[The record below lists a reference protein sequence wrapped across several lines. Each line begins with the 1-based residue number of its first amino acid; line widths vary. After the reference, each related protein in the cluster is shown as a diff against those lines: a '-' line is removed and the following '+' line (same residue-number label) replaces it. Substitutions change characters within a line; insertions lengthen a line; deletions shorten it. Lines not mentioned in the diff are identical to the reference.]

1 MKTIFMLLILLS
13 AVTFA
18 QRIEKNSYNIEREIL
33 RGAPEQGSDALLQ
46 FKISDVNGNL
56 LRTIQVESPHDIP
69 YPAPGI
75 FNDGTFFLLW
85 SFNCSVDFYG
95 RGISKISTIKLI
107 KDAGPEYER
116 AIYYDAS
123 EIAVF
128 AIAEPKREKVLITTI
143 DRSGSKLAEW
153 ESEFRHIEGI
163 KTNKEGTLIAASLFS
178 WNDLIPE
185 GNTLIFDN
193 SGSVQAALDDRFT
206 KGSFAYDDKIFIGQT
221 NKSIFAASLSEGVTK
236 LRYKS
241 EEGTILIDY
250 ELISSA
256 LLLLESAKVDLQD
269 GRWIYRKPTV
279 KRLDEMENTTRVI
292 FRSEKDIVSP
302 SLKTENG
309 DVILSGENFQE
320 IVK

>member
-1 MKTIFMLLILLS
+1 MKNIFMLLILLS

-18 QRIEKNSYNIEREIL
+18 QRIEKNLYNIEREIL
-33 RGAPEQGSDALLQ
+33 KGAPERGSAALLQ
-46 FKISDVNGNL
+46 FKISDGNGNL
-56 LRTIQVESPHDIP
+56 LRTIQVKSPHDIP

-85 SFNCSVDFYG
+85 SFNCSIDFYG

-128 AIAEPKREKVLITTI
+128 AVSEPKRENVLITTI
-143 DRSGSKLAEW
+143 DRSGSRLAEW

-178 WNDLIPE
+178 WNDLTPE
-185 GNTLIFDN
+185 GKTIIFDN
-193 SGSVQAALDDRFT
+193 SGSVQTALDDRFT
-206 KGSFAYDDKIFIGQT
+206 NGSFAYDDKIFIGQT
-221 NKSIFAASLSEGVTK
+221 NKSIFVASLSEGVTK
-236 LRYKS
+236 LRY
-241 EEGTILIDY
+241 EPAEGSVLIDY

-256 LLLLESAKVDLQD
+256 LLLLESAKVELQD
-269 GRWIYRKPTV
+269 GKWIYRKPTV
-279 KRLDEMENTTRVI
+279 KRLDEMENSALVI
-292 FRSEKDIVSP
+292 FRSDKDILSP
-302 SLKTENG
+302 SLKAENG
-309 DVILSGENFQE
+309 NVILSGENFRE
-320 IVK
+320 IIK